1 MNEHYQ
7 NSLFKILNS
16 LAIEKNDRMLDLK
29 IKSVFLRTEFQAP
42 FC

>member
-1 MNEHYQ
+1 MNEHCQ

-29 IKSVFLRTEFQAP
+29 IESVFLRTEFQAP